1 MRNGIK
7 SIYDY
12 DSRVRYEADRNSAK
26 ITFLEPCFPEL
37 FAPSNDFSCWSLRWT
52 DDIPTE
58 EGHTVKRW
66 GMLYYDDLYQVITFE
81 DGTEMVVCAEHRDED
96 MQKLQ
101 EYISN
106 GYNTASEMSRAARL
120 LDDEM
125 MYEI

>member
-7 SIYDY
+7 SIFDY
-12 DSRVRYEADRNSAK
+12 DNRARYEARRSNAR
-26 ITFLEPCFPEL
+26 ITFLEPCFPTLE
-37 FAPSNDFSCWSLRWT
+37 APSRVFSFWNLSWT
-52 DDIPTE
+52 EDIPTE

-66 GMLYYDDLYQVITFE
+66 GMVYMDSHYQLITFE
-81 DGTEMVVCAEHRDED
+81 DGTEMVVTGEHRDED

-106 GYNTASEMSRAARL
+106 GYSTESEMSRAARL

>member
-12 DSRVRYEADRNSAK
+12 DSRARYESDRHSAR
-26 ITFLEPCFPEL
+26 INFLEPCYPEL
-37 FAPSNDFSCWSLRWT
+37 FAPNRDFSCWNLRWT

-58 EGHTVKRW
+58 EGHCVKRW
-66 GMLYYDDLYQVITFE
+66 GLLYYDDLYQLITFE
-81 DGTEMVVCAEHRDED
+81 DGTEMVVRGANRDED
-96 MQKLQ
+96 MQNLQ

-106 GYNTASEMSRAARL
+106 DYNSGSEMSRAARL
-120 LDDEM
+120 LDDDM

>member
-12 DSRVRYEADRNSAK
+12 DNRARFEARHNGAK
-26 ITFLEPCFPEL
+26 ITFLEPCFPKL
-37 FAPSNDFSCWSLRWT
+37 SPPNSDTAYWVLSWT
-52 DDIPTE
+52 ENIPTE
-58 EGHTVKRW
+58 EGHRVKRW
-66 GMLYYDDLYQVITFE
+66 GMVYHDRLYQLITFE
-81 DGTEMVVCAEHRDED
+81 DGTEMVIRSENRIED

-106 GYNTASEMSRAARL
+106 GYSTESEMSRAARL

-125 MYEI
+125 QYEI

>member
-12 DSRVRYEADRNSAK
+12 DSRVRYESDRHSAR
-26 ITFLEPCFPEL
+26 INFLEPCYPEL
-37 FAPSNDFSCWSLRWT
+37 FAPSRDFSCWSLQWT

-66 GMLYYDDLYQVITFE
+66 GLLYYDDLYQLITFE
-81 DGTEMVVCAEHRDED
+81 DGTEMVIRGANRDED

-106 GYNTASEMSRAARL
+106 DYNSGSEMSRAARL
-120 LDDEM
+120 LDDDM

>member
-12 DSRVRYEADRNSAK
+12 DNRARYEAHHHGAK
-26 ITFLEPCFPEL
+26 ITFLEPCFPTL
-37 FAPSNDFSCWSLRWT
+37 AAPDRNTSYWVLSWT
-52 DDIPTE
+52 ENIPTE
-58 EGHTVKRW
+58 EGHRVKRW
-66 GMLYYDDLYQVITFE
+66 GMVYRDRLYQLITFE
-81 DGTEMVVCAEHRDED
+81 DGTEMVIRGEHRDED

>member
-12 DSRVRYEADRNSAK
+12 DNRARYEARHPGAK
-26 ITFLEPCFPEL
+26 ITFLEPCFPKL
-37 FAPSNDFSCWSLRWT
+37 YAPTSDISYWNLRWT
-52 DDIPTE
+52 ENIPTR
-58 EGHTVKRW
+58 EGITVKRW
-66 GMLYYDDLYQVITFE
+66 GMVYMGNLYQRITFE
-81 DGTEMVVCAEHRDED
+81 DGTEMIVTGEHRDED